1 MAAHQ
6 LVYWWNARS
15 WLWNSTCTR
24 AATFTS
30 CKSGGEI
37 CNKPL
42 ECCPAAGDVFA
53 LTSLSQLQI
62 DAIIRRARSKVCT
75 RHISAGSI
83 AAFSG
88 DAGDDVQ
95 SAAPAESD
103 HGRGFLSPDSTPQRS
118 NPREASRSGV
128 SGACHVAGSQSKSHT
143 QPAPASY
150 TSMGHSAGADDLIRL
165 CSLCCAQGASA
176 AWNAVQPA

>member
-1 MAAHQ
+1 MPEAGFGTLPAPV
-6 LVYWWNARS
+6 LPRS
-15 WLWNSTCTR
+15 RPVSPEVKS
-24 AATFTS
+24 ATNHWS
-30 CKSGGEI
+30 
-37 CNKPL
+37 
-42 ECCPAAGDVFA
+42 CPATGDVFA

-88 DAGDDVQ
+88 DAGDDVE

-103 HGRGFLSPDSTPQRS
+103 HSRGFLSPDSTPQRS

-128 SGACHVAGSQSKSHT
+128 SGAYHVAGSQSQSHT

-150 TSMGHSAGADDLIRL
+150 TNMGHSAGADDLIRL
-165 CSLCCAQGASA
+165 
-176 AWNAVQPA
+176 